1 MTITNF
7 WSLAPGLSD
16 KILVFWPRKVLHT
29 IPIHQNERNEGGG
42 PTPNMLEFAIWGWG
56 KMGKSGEKWG
66 KLKLIIHLNCLEL
79 STFVYSKLKIST
91 GDAIWAYFY
100 IFSYSITSLTEIFFK
115 SILSQTATPTK
126 ALVVF
131 ERRRQRPAYCQA

>member
-1 MTITNF
+1 MD
-7 WSLAPGLSD
+7 LS
-16 KILVFWPRKVLHT
+16 
-29 IPIHQNERNEGGG
+29 G
-42 PTPNMLEFAIWGWG
+42 
-56 KMGKSGEKWG
+56 
-66 KLKLIIHLNCLEL
+66 LIIHLNCLEL
-79 STFVYSKLKIST
+79 STIVYSKLKIST

-115 SILSQTATPTK
+115 SILSQPATPTK

>member
-1 MTITNF
+1 
-7 WSLAPGLSD
+7 
-16 KILVFWPRKVLHT
+16 
-29 IPIHQNERNEGGG
+29 
-42 PTPNMLEFAIWGWG
+42 MLEFAIWGWG

-66 KLKLIIHLNCLEL
+66 KLKLRNSCLEKTSLLIIHLNCLEL
-79 STFVYSKLKIST
+79 STIVYSKLKIST

-115 SILSQTATPTK
+115 SILSQPATPTK